1 MADFEPIAVNTTA
14 EKLEKIANMDIND
27 TGLDESSDNNSL
39 PTSKLVYDTI
49 KNLGGGGGGN
59 INVDQTYKPESE
71 NAQSGKAVAEAV
83 KSITHEKT
91 TLIGGT
97 IEDWS
102 VAEFMPKSGHKYD
115 LVIEPFTIR
124 TWLNGGY
131 TIYKITEHY
140 KDGTSNVIVDAPK
153 HYFNDVITH
162 RQRVSVDNSLGN
174 IAKVEVRLRPET
186 NTEAYV
192 LFGDLEN
199 LLVTDRKRLDDT
211 ETNVNAVSHYFVYD
225 KLTAD
230 FTTKALNSTYVGGG
244 LTKLNKPIRKGDKVT
259 FRIDAPSGDENQHY
273 FNWYNGGT
281 RITGIANQNGFGSRL
296 FEYTHNHE
304 QDITALEFVLV
315 KVIQQNL
322 YTITI
327 FDENS
332 ILEKVDDLSKSVDD
346 ISSGAVQVPDY
357 YKDHL
362 SGAISRAK
370 TNLLNAGVEGETFVF
385 ISDLHWESNAKNSP
399 ALIGAITNELPIE
412 NVIFGGDA
420 FNGGAYE
427 DKVADM
433 NDIRKQFEKVSKRFL
448 SIYGNH
454 DSNWLDGGTGFS
466 NREFY
471 TLLQKQNDYLCNFDN
486 PSNNYCFYF
495 DNPTTKTRMILLDTG
510 MTNPYHPDE
519 ELAWLQSTVSNAP
532 SGYNILVF
540 AHIIFVPQSGGS
552 YNDPTTW
559 EMTTFMTSVCEYLD
573 GVTDKNVKA
582 IFGGHSHYDYV
593 SKTTGGIPIILIDCD
608 TRQTSSGN
616 SQALGS
622 VNEQAFD
629 IVTVNYKTNTVHC
642 VRVGRG
648 TDRTIEKQ

>member
-1 MADFEPIAVNTTA
+1 MAEYKLSFTA
-14 EKLEKIANMDIND
+14 EEIDEKLKEVK
-27 TGLDESSDNNSL
+27 T
-39 PTSKLVYDTI
+39 T
-49 KNLGGGGGGN
+49 
-59 INVDQTYKPESE
+59 DQTYNPESE

-83 KSITHEKT
+83 KGITYEKI

-97 IEDWS
+97 QEDWS
-102 VAEFMPKSGHKYD
+102 IAEFIPKSGHKYD

-124 TWLNGGY
+124 TWLISGY
-131 TIYKITEHY
+131 TICNITEHY
-140 KDGTSNVIVDAPK
+140 KDGTSNVIVTILK
-153 HYFNDVITH
+153 SGVNDVITN
-162 RQRVSVDNSLGN
+162 RQRVTVDNSLGN
-174 IAKVEVRLRPET
+174 IAKVEVKLRPET

-192 LFGDLEN
+192 LFGNLESVV
-199 LLVTDRKRLDDT
+199 VTDRKRLDEVEVDID
-211 ETNVNAVSHYFVYD
+211 AVSHYFVYD

-273 FNWYNGGT
+273 FNWYNGAN
-281 RITGIANQNGFGSRL
+281 RISGIANQTGYGARV

-304 QDITALEFVLV
+304 QDITAFDFVLV

-332 ILEKVDDLSKSVDD
+332 ILEKVDDLSKSVED
-346 ISSGAVQVPDY
+346 ISNGTMQVPDY

-370 TNLLNAGVEGETFVF
+370 TNLLNAGIYGETFVF

-448 SIYGNH
+448 SVYGNH

-471 TLLQKQNDYLCNFDN
+471 TLLQKQSDYYAVHHN
-486 PSNNYCFYF
+486 PSLYYYFYM
-495 DNPTTKTRMILLDTG
+495 DNPTTKTRMIFLDSG
-510 MTNPYHPDE
+510 QTNPSYASDE
-519 ELAWLQSTVSNAP
+519 MAWLQSTVSSAP

-540 AHIIFVPQSGGS
+540 SHIIFVPKSGGS
-552 YNDPTTW
+552 YTDPSTW
-559 EMTTFMTSVCEYLD
+559 EMTTFMTNVCEYLD
-573 GVTDKNVKA
+573 SVTDKNVKA
-582 IFGGHSHYDYV
+582 IFGGHSHYDYA
-593 SKTTGGIPIILIDCD
+593 SKTTSGIPIILIDCD
-608 TRQTSSGN
+608 ARQTETGN
-616 SQALGS
+616 NQILGS

-629 IVTVNYKTNTVHC
+629 VVTVNYKTNTVHC
-642 VRVGRG
+642 TRVGRG

>member
-1 MADFEPIAVNTTA
+1 MAAEYKLSFTA
-14 EKLEKIANMDIND
+14 EEIDQKLKEVK
-27 TGLDESSDNNSL
+27 T
-39 PTSKLVYDTI
+39 T
-49 KNLGGGGGGN
+49 
-59 INVDQTYKPESE
+59 DQTYNPESE
-71 NAQSGKAVAEAV
+71 NAQSGKAVAEAI
-83 KSITHEKT
+83 KGITHEKV

-97 IEDWS
+97 KEDWS

-124 TWLNGGY
+124 TWLTGGY

-140 KDGTSNVIVDAPK
+140 KDGTSNVIVDTPK
-153 HYFNDVITH
+153 SHFNDVITY

-174 IAKVEVRLRPET
+174 IAKVEVGLRPET

-230 FTTKALNSTYVGGG
+230 FTNSTLNSTYVDVGIMS
-244 LTKLNKPIRKGDKVT
+244 LNKPIHKGDKVT
-259 FRIDAPSGDENQHY
+259 FEINAPSNDENTHY
-273 FNWYNGGT
+273 FNWYSGST
-281 RITGIANQNGFGSRL
+281 RLTGIANQAGKGSRI

-304 QDITALEFVLV
+304 QDITAFEFVLV
-315 KVIQQNL
+315 KVIQQNT

-327 FDENS
+327 YNENS
-332 ILEKVDDLSKSVDD
+332 IIKKVDDLSKSVED
-346 ISSGAVQVPDY
+346 ISNGTMQVPDY

-370 TNLLNAGVEGETFVF
+370 TNLLNAGIDGETFVF
-385 ISDLHWESNAKNSP
+385 ISDIHWENNAKNSP

-433 NDIRKQFEKVSKRFL
+433 NDIRKQFEKASKRFL

-454 DSNWLDGGTGFS
+454 DSNHLDGGTGFE

-510 MTNPYHPDE
+510 MTNPYHPAE

-552 YNDPTTW
+552 YKDPTTW

-642 VRVGRG
+642 TRVGRG